1 MPQRLRIRTLTSAPS
16 TPSGFDVVFLFF
28 SATRRLGVENIF
40 CLAGFG
46 GVLPHALGLRPP
58 SGESTQMSQI
68 LFHRRDAEP
77 PRKNQKHKLSGTS
90 AAGALPEFERRG
102 SRDRRDVLSPC
113 HNVFASGPH

>member
-1 MPQRLRIRTLTSAPS
+1 MS
-16 TPSGFDVVFLFF
+16 
-28 SATRRLGVENIF
+28 

-68 LFHRRDAEP
+68 LFHRRDAEA
-77 PRKNQKHKLSGTS
+77 PRKNKKHKLSGTS
-90 AAGALPEFERRG
+90 AAGALPELERRG

-113 HNVFASGPH
+113 HNAFASGPHKPRPPLRPQVLTLFSCSSLR